1 MPVNAFPNDI
11 ESLKRMLVSRDETIA
26 RLLAEIARLKRWQ
39 YGRSSERMSEL
50 MGQLQLALGDLPEVV
65 GKPTAMDTPVDPVAH
80 TLPTTRVTALRRTP
94 RALPAHL
101 PRETIVHAPDVCG
114 CPHCGG
120 QLRTLGQDISETLDY
135 VPGYFKVH
143 RHVRPKLACRVCSHI
158 EQVPAPSRP
167 IARGMADAGL
177 LAQVVVA
184 KYADHTPLYRQAQI
198 YRRAGV
204 QLERATLA
212 AWVRETSRL
221 LAPLSDALGRY
232 VRQAEKI
239 HTDDTPVPVLEP
251 GRGKTR
257 TGRLWT
263 YVRDDRPAA
272 SRAPPAVWYPYS
284 PDRKS
289 ERPQKHLQGF
299 SGILQA
305 DAYSGYDALYRSGQ
319 IVEAGCWAH
328 ARRKFYDVF
337 KKERSPIAQEALVR
351 IGALYGIERQVRG
364 CAVAR
369 RQSVRGHQAAPLLAS
384 LKAWL
389 EQVLTT
395 VSAKSELAKA
405 IRYTLGHWVALTR
418 YCDDGRIEIDN
429 NTAERSI
436 RPVVL
441 GRRNYRFAGSDG
453 GGHSA
458 AIIYSLISTARLND
472 VEPFAYLRAV
482 LERIAEHP
490 INQIDELLPWHLDLQ
505 NEKLPKAA

>member
-1 MPVNAFPNDI
+1 MPVNALPNDI
-11 ESLKRMLVSRDETIA
+11 DTLKRMLVSRDETIEK
-26 RLLAEIARLKRWQ
+26 LLAEIARLKRWQ
-39 YGRSSERMSEL
+39 YGRSSERMNEL

-65 GKPTAMDTPVDPVAH
+65 GKPSTVDTPVDPAVH
-80 TLPTTRVTALRRTP
+80 TQPMARVSALRRTP
-94 RALPAHL
+94 RALPTHL

-120 QLRTLGQDISETLDY
+120 QLRVLGQDISETLDY

-143 RHVRPKLACRVCSHI
+143 RHVRPKLACRACSHI

-198 YRRAGV
+198 YCRAGV

-272 SRAPPAVWYPYS
+272 SRAPPAVWYQYS

-337 KKERSPIAQEALVR
+337 KKEDSPIAQEALAR
-351 IGALYGIERQVRG
+351 IGALYGIERQIRG
-364 CAVAR
+364 CAVAL
-369 RQSVRGHQAAPLLAS
+369 RQSARQQQATGLLAS

-389 EQVLTT
+389 DQVLTT

-405 IRYTLGHWVALTR
+405 IRYTLGHWAALTR

-441 GRRNYRFAGSDG
+441 GRRNYLFAGSDG

-482 LERIAEHP
+482 IERIADHP